1 MDQLNLLMEGFGAA
15 LTPINLLWVLIG
27 ALLGTA
33 VGVLPGL
40 GSSMAVALL
49 LPITFTLDPTAA
61 FIMFAG
67 VYFGGLFGDSTAG
80 ILLNTPGNSAA
91 IAGSFEGHR
100 MAKDGRAAK
109 ALATAAVGAFTGG
122 LIATTLV
129 VFFAPTLVKMATA
142 FGPAEYFALAVFA
155 FLAISSVV
163 SESVVKGLGA
173 LAIGLVLAMV
183 GVDGPSGTVR
193 YTLGMPQLFDGI
205 SIVVITVGLLALG
218 EVLHIAGRIHRDP
231 DSDRITTR
239 GRARLERADV
249 RKALPAWLR
258 GTAFGVPFG
267 IIPAGGAEVPTFLA
281 YGTEKRLAKR
291 RGDTEFGT
299 TGSIKGVAAPEAAGN
314 ATAGTAMGALLALGL
329 PTSATAAIMLAAFQQ
344 YGMQPGP
351 LLFER
356 SGELVWTLLASL
368 FIGLVV
374 LVILNMQFAVLWAKL
389 LLIPRHYLYAGITVL
404 SMLGVYAIS
413 SATLDLWVLLAVGLL
428 GFVMRRYQFPLAP
441 VLIAVVLGPLAETE
455 LRRALTVAEGD
466 ASILVSSPVTII
478 LYSVLALTLA
488 VSGLQH
494 LRHRRLKAAEA
505 AEAAGGTGGSGGS
518 GGSGGG
524 PGQGPDA
531 GPGGDPSDSA
541 GPSGVTQSEREV
553 TRV

>member
-1 MDQLNLLMEGFGAA
+1 MAEKVGIDPAQTNYIAYSGGGEA
-15 LTPINLLWVLIG
+15 LTSMLSGTTVAGMSGHNEVADQIEAGNL
-27 ALLGTA
+27 
-33 VGVLPGL
+33 
-40 GSSMAVALL
+40 
-49 LPITFTLDPTAA
+49 
-61 FIMFAG
+61 
-67 VYFGGLFGDSTAG
+67 
-80 ILLNTPGNSAA
+80 
-91 IAGSFEGHR
+91 R
-100 MAKDGRAAK
+100 
-109 ALATAAVGAFTGG
+109 
-122 LIATTLV
+122 
-129 VFFAPTLVKMATA
+129 
-142 FGPAEYFALAVFA
+142 ALAV
-155 FLAISSVV
+155 SS
-163 SESVVKGLGA
+163 EERLP
-173 LAIGLVLAMV
+173 
-183 GVDGPSGTVR
+183 GVD
-193 YTLGMPQLFDGI
+193 
-205 SIVVITVGLLALG
+205 
-218 EVLHIAGRIHRDP
+218 
-231 DSDRITTR
+231 
-239 GRARLERADV
+239 
-249 RKALPAWLR
+249 
-258 GTAFGVPFG
+258 
-267 IIPAGGAEVPTFLA
+267 VPTFLA

-291 RGDTEFGT
+291 RGDTEFGS

-413 SATLDLWVLLAVGLL
+413 SATLDLWVLLAIGLL

-478 LYSVLALTLA
+478 LYSVLVLALA
-488 VSGLQH
+488 VGGLQH
-494 LRHRRLKAAEA
+494 LRHRRQKAAD
-505 AEAAGGTGGSGGS
+505 AAGGTGGPGGA

-531 GPGGDPSDSA
+531 GPVTGPGTGPEATADGPTAVSA
-541 GPSGVTQSEREV
+541 GVGTGPDGTAGERG
-553 TRV
+553 R